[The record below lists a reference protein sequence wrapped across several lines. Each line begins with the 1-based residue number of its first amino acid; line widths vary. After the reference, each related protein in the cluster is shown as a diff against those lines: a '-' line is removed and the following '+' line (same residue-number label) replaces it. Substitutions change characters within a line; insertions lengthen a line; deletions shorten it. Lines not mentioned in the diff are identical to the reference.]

1 MKRLRA
7 IEQKASRLVNQTVL
21 DFYGI
26 KLNPKKD
33 LANLD
38 KVTIHAIKQAMIF
51 AVTHRYPDQYDWIT
65 DLLVDCVLSFVMHA
79 GLFPTDNGET
89 EPSVA
94 SEHIRESQQDECT
107 NVTVPNP
114 AANEAAQALPLKVFE
129 KLIVQ
134 IAELSQQ
141 LNVDDAFIQSLSAKH
156 LRQFTDLLGDSM
168 QRIDDVNNRL
178 QDEINEREYN
188 RRGIPEPSMTAQQ
201 DSLPAA

>member
-65 DLLVDCVLSFVMHA
+65 DLLVDCVLSFVMH
-79 GLFPTDNGET
+79 LDPQLVRGET
-89 EPSVA
+89 KTDAQLLLWGNVVA
-94 SEHIRESQQDECT
+94 AIREFSATKYASSSLPTEA
-107 NVTVPNP
+107 VVPYIV
-114 AANEAAQALPLKVFE
+114 EEILIGLE
-129 KLIVQ
+129 KLIMGPPTK
-134 IAELSQQ
+134 L
-141 LNVDDAFIQSLSAKH
+141 
-156 LRQFTDLLGDSM
+156 
-168 QRIDDVNNRL
+168 
-178 QDEINEREYN
+178 
-188 RRGIPEPSMTAQQ
+188 PE
-201 DSLPAA
+201 

>member
-65 DLLVDCVLSFVMHA
+65 DLLVDCVLSFVMH
-79 GLFPTDNGET
+79 LDPHLVRGET
-89 EPSVA
+89 KTDAQLLLWGNVA
-94 SEHIRESQQDECT
+94 TAIREFSATKYASSSLPTEA
-107 NVTVPNP
+107 VVPYIV
-114 AANEAAQALPLKVFE
+114 EEILIGLE
-129 KLIVQ
+129 KLIMGPP
-134 IAELSQQ
+134 
-141 LNVDDAFIQSLSAKH
+141 AK
-156 LRQFTDLLGDSM
+156 
-168 QRIDDVNNRL
+168 L
-178 QDEINEREYN
+178 QE
-188 RRGIPEPSMTAQQ
+188 
-201 DSLPAA
+201 

>member
-65 DLLVDCVLSFVMHA
+65 DLLVDCVLSFVMH
-79 GLFPTDNGET
+79 LDPHLVRGET
-89 EPSVA
+89 KTDAQLLLWGNVA
-94 SEHIRESQQDECT
+94 TAIREFSATKYASSSLPTEA
-107 NVTVPNP
+107 VVPVIV
-114 AANEAAQALPLKVFE
+114 EEILIGLE
-129 KLIVQ
+129 KLIMG
-134 IAELSQQ
+134 AP
-141 LNVDDAFIQSLSAKH
+141 AK
-156 LRQFTDLLGDSM
+156 L
-168 QRIDDVNNRL
+168 
-178 QDEINEREYN
+178 
-188 RRGIPEPSMTAQQ
+188 PE
-201 DSLPAA
+201 

>member
-65 DLLVDCVLSFVMHA
+65 DLLVDCVLSFVMHIDPQLVREEVKA
-79 GLFPTDNGET
+79 DAQLLVWGNVVT
-89 EPSVA
+89 A
-94 SEHIRESQQDECT
+94 IREFSATKYAESRLPT
-107 NVTVPNP
+107 EAVVPYIV
-114 AANEAAQALPLKVFE
+114 EEILSGLE
-129 KLIVQ
+129 KLI
-134 IAELSQQ
+134 
-141 LNVDDAFIQSLSAKH
+141 
-156 LRQFTDLLGDSM
+156 LGTS
-168 QRIDDVNNRL
+168 VK
-178 QDEINEREYN
+178 
-188 RRGIPEPSMTAQQ
+188 
-201 DSLPAA
+201 LPK

>member
-65 DLLVDCVLSFVMHA
+65 DLLVDCVLSFVMH
-79 GLFPTDNGET
+79 LDPHLVRGET
-89 EPSVA
+89 KTDAQLLLWGNVA
-94 SEHIRESQQDECT
+94 TAIREYSATKYASSSLPTE
-107 NVTVPNP
+107 TVVPYIV
-114 AANEAAQALPLKVFE
+114 EEILIGLE
-129 KLIVQ
+129 KLIMGSP
-134 IAELSQQ
+134 AKLS
-141 LNVDDAFIQSLSAKH
+141 
-156 LRQFTDLLGDSM
+156 
-168 QRIDDVNNRL
+168 
-178 QDEINEREYN
+178 E
-188 RRGIPEPSMTAQQ
+188 
-201 DSLPAA
+201 